1 MHSNVLQ
8 RYFYTQDLN
17 KSSMQDSNFDFVL
30 NIYIIKLSSVHDDDD
45 DDDDDDDAVDD
56 DFAKYMMVDQ
66 KIFF

>member
-30 NIYIIKLSSVHDDDD
+30 NIYIIKLSSVQDD

-66 KIFF
+66 KNFF